1 MKRPSHTPHRRAP
14 ILPGIP
20 YRQPKSWPRELAE
33 EQFKQTQRMR

>member
-1 MKRPSHTPHRRAP
+1 MNRSSHTSRRRVP